1 MHGKLRAYI
10 PEKASKT
17 GQFMESVYTSG
28 LKQSRQQFQI
38 NASATEDRTLVEK
51 LSKYSTELTILLDPL
66 EAQLKIIRSWQ
77 RWIDSNLIKR
87 RGESIIFEEDIKA
100 REDQVCS
107 LRRLQERARESQALV
122 SPHLCHMLYHQGY

>member
-10 PEKASKT
+10 SEKASKT

-77 RWIDSNLIKR
+77 RWINSNLIKR

-100 REDQVCS
+100 REDQVRS

-122 SPHLCHMLYHQGY
+122 SPHLRYMLYHQNH

>member
-10 PEKASKT
+10 PEKASKI

-28 LKQSRQQFQI
+28 LKQSHQQFQI
-38 NASATEDRTLVEK
+38 NAFTTEDQTLVEE
-51 LSKYSTELTILLDPL
+51 LSKYLTELTILLDPL

-77 RWIDSNLIKR
+77 RWINSNFIKR

-122 SPHLCHMLYHQGY
+122 SPHLRYMLYRQHY